1 MRPPTNAFEGEVY
14 DAYWAMNRAHK
25 GLHDALTL
33 LSNRDAKWKDCQ
45 KAALLAEDKVNDA
58 VEIWK
63 VPQKSAEHDAL
74 PSHMRVWIMSFHE
87 RGVWG
92 RLRLHAKKAA
102 AAPNPEKMKKAL
114 MEALR
119 ITKEMEEDIL
129 QFYGTHS
136 APHVTQLENL
146 KASRKKRS
154 YGVSWKR
161 NKRSMKRN
169 MKRSSIRKRKST

>member
-14 DAYWAMNRAHK
+14 DAYWALNRAHK

-58 VEIWK
+58 VMIGKIPMNRLAEELRG
-63 VPQKSAEHDAL
+63 VPQNIHL
-74 PSHMRVWIMSFHE
+74 PADRKEAMVRIAQKANIMIRS
-87 RGVWG
+87 
-92 RLRLHAKKAA
+92 AKKAVN
-102 AAPNPEKMKKAL
+102 APNPEKMKKAL

-129 QFYGTHS
+129 RFYEGLLTHAKQQKS
-136 APHVTQLENL
+136 YGV
-146 KASRKKRS
+146 SRKKRIHKIPH
-154 YGVSWKR
+154 KR
-161 NKRSMKRN
+161 THRS
-169 MKRSSIRKRKST
+169 RK

>member
-1 MRPPTNAFEGEVY
+1 MRPPTNALDVEVH

-74 PSHMRVWIMSFHE
+74 PSHMQVWIMSFHE

-129 QFYGTHS
+129 QFYE
-136 APHVTQLENL
+136 PHVTQLGHL
-146 KASRKKRS
+146 KTSRKSRP
-154 YGVSWKR
+154 YGVSR
-161 NKRSMKRN
+161 NKRMR
-169 MKRSSIRKRKST
+169 KRSGHKRSGHKRTQRKRKST

>member
-14 DAYWAMNRAHK
+14 DAYWALNRAHK

-129 QFYGTHS
+129 RFYEPHS
-136 APHVTQLENL
+136 APHAIQLGHL
-146 KASRKKRS
+146 KTSRKKRP
-154 YGVSWKR
+154 YGVSRKR
-161 NKRSMKRN
+161 NKRSIRN
-169 MKRSSIRKRKST
+169 RKST

>member
-25 GLHDALTL
+25 GLHDALT
-33 LSNRDAKWKDCQ
+33 SISMGAKWKDCQ

-74 PSHMRVWIMSFHE
+74 PSHMRVWVMSFHE

-92 RLRLHAKKAA
+92 RLRLHAKRAVN
-102 AAPNPEKMKKAL
+102 APNPEKMKKGL
-114 MEALR
+114 METLR
-119 ITKEMEEDIL
+119 ITKEIEEEIL
-129 QFYGTHS
+129 RFYAKLHTKVHTKVHTKKKSYGM
-136 APHVTQLENL
+136 
-146 KASRKKRS
+146 SRKRTL
-154 YGVSWKR
+154 R
-161 NKRSMKRN
+161 HRQ
-169 MKRSSIRKRKST
+169 